1 MIPLTLQYR
10 MNRDIQAMANY
21 LTYNDELECGSDDVA
36 ERTLFCFDTSMLP
49 SPDSRLWMEQLTDTN
64 IEMSVLFLDTTDLGP
79 VERQDDTGVCNDLEA
94 EIVVQV
100 YDRLKKMSTGNDQ
113 QKSPTIGVIAPY
125 RAQVS
130 NLRKFLS
137 KSVADPSSINTVD
150 QFQGRDQD
158 VIIYSCTRCRPKV
171 VVDENKKHSVD
182 ILSDRRRLNVAV
194 TRAKV
199 STGTLDKLYSLLLPL
214 TTILSSN

>member
-1 MIPLTLQYR
+1 
-10 MNRDIQAMANY
+10 MNRDIQALANH
-21 LTYNDELECGSDDVA
+21 LTYNDQLECGSDEVA
-36 ERTLFCFDTSMLP
+36 ERTLFCYDTSMP
-49 SPDSRLWMEQLTDTN
+49 PVAVNRSWMGQLTDTN
-64 IEMSVLFLDTTDLGP
+64 IAMSVLFLDTTDLGP
-79 VERQDDTGVCNDLEA
+79 VERQDDAGICNDLEA

-100 YDRLKKMSTGNDQ
+100 YERLTKMSTRKDE

-130 NLRKFLS
+130 NLRKYLS
-137 KSVADPSSINTVD
+137 KSVEDPSSINTVD

-158 VIIYSCTRCRPKV
+158 VIIYSCTRCRPKA
-171 VVDENKKHSVD
+171 VVDESKKHSVD

-199 STGTLDKLYSLLLPL
+199 SIYLTLFPTLP
-214 TTILSSN
+214 

>member
-1 MIPLTLQYR
+1 MTLQYR
-10 MNRDIQAMANY
+10 MNRDIQAMANH
-21 LTYNDELECGSDDVA
+21 LTYNNQLECGSDDVSK
-36 ERTLFCFDTSMLP
+36 RTLFCFDTSLLQN
-49 SPDSRLWMEQLTDTN
+49 SDNRSWMEQLSDTN

-79 VERQDDTGVCNDLEA
+79 VERQDDAGVCNDLEA

-100 YDRLKKMSTGNDQ
+100 YNRLKKKSTQKDQ
-113 QKSPTIGVIAPY
+113 QKPPTIGVIAPY

-137 KSVADPSSINTVD
+137 NSVADPSSINTVD

-171 VVDENKKHSVD
+171 TVDENKKHSVD

-199 STGTLDKLYSLLLPL
+199 RT
-214 TTILSSN
+214 